1 MHGETYDVQITSANL
16 SDRHNRR
23 FFITLDGVPQEVD
36 LEVLSGFSRTAQPG
50 LRPLANKPGDV
61 VTTMPGNIVAILVKQ
76 GDRVQAG
83 DGLLVTEAMKME
95 TEIKAPI
102 SGTVTLIHARKGER
116 VNPNEVLM
124 EIEPA

>member
-1 MHGETYDVQITSANL
+1 
-16 SDRHNRR
+16 
-23 FFITLDGVPQEVD
+23 
-36 LEVLSGFSRTAQPG
+36 
-50 LRPLANKPGDV
+50 
-61 VTTMPGNIVAILVKQ
+61 VKQ